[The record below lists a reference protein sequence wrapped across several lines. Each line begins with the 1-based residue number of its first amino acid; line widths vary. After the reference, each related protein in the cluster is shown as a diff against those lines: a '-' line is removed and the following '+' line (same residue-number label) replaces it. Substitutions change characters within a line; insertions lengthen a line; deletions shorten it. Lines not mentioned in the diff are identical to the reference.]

1 MYTVTE
7 IKSKAVSK
15 IIIKKINIR
24 TKQIFFQLNG
34 IMVININKVFEAPNI
49 KFESIYII
57 FI

>member
-7 IKSKAVSK
+7 IKSKPVSK
-15 IIIKKINIR
+15 IIIKKNNIR

-34 IMVININKVFEAPNI
+34 IMVINKNKVFEVPNI

-57 FI
+57 LI